1 MSSDFLILAPAL
13 LVFIFLV
20 LFKKR
25 NPKSASRGTP
35 QADLLPV
42 EESGPPENAIVV
54 DGSNVMHWGGEP
66 SAQGLSLV
74 LRSLEK
80 AGYAPIVFFDASV
93 GYKLGDRYFDELRMA
108 QLTGIAKE
116 HICIVHKGVVAD
128 EMILSF
134 ARDHGLRIVTNDQFR
149 DWRVQFPI
157 AAKKGQLL
165 KGTLRDGTVVWRGK
179 L

>member
-1 MSSDFLILAPAL
+1 MFSDLLLLAPAL
-13 LVFIFLV
+13 FVFILV
-20 LFKKR
+20 LLFKRRK
-25 NPKSASRGTP
+25 PKSGSVRP
-35 QADLLPV
+35 HRADVRPV
-42 EESGPPENAIVV
+42 EEQGPPENAIVV
-54 DGSNVMHWGGEP
+54 DGSNVMHWGGDA
-66 SAQGLSLV
+66 SAPVLSLV
-74 LRSLEK
+74 LRSLEN

-93 GYKLGDRYFDELRMA
+93 GYQLGDRYFDELRMA

-116 HICIVHKGVVAD
+116 RICIVHKGVVAD

-157 AAKKGQLL
+157 AAKKGQLV
-165 KGTLRDGTVVWRGK
+165 KGTFREGAVVWRGK